1 MLESVNRLLQRYESG
16 RLTRREL
23 LAGIAL
29 LSGATVSS
37 AQGSVLR
44 ARNLN
49 HVNVRVTDVP
59 RSEAF
64 YRKVFGLPA
73 NRPVIGA
80 AFALDLP
87 GGGFISLCPV
97 TTKTCGANEEGRPG
111 EIDHFAIGV
120 ENFDAAKV
128 VAKLKTAGI
137 SAEESGGSVW
147 IKDPDGTT
155 CSSQLPQRDFRRSD
169 QLSQT
174 PTPRNRVSRA
184 GRIRST
190 P

>member
-1 MLESVNRLLQRYESG
+1 MLECVDRLLQQYESG

-23 LAGIAL
+23 LASLAVF
-29 LSGATVSS
+29 SRATASS
-37 AQGSVLR
+37 AQDSVLK

-49 HVNVRVTDVP
+49 HVNVRVTDVA

-87 GGGFISLCPV
+87 GGGFISLCP
-97 TTKTCGANEEGRPG
+97 TTTRTCGAKEEGRPG
-111 EIDHFAIGV
+111 EIDHFAIGID
-120 ENFDAAKV
+120 NFDAAKV
-128 VAKLKTAGI
+128 VGDLKAGGI

-147 IKDPDGTT
+147 ITDPDGTN
-155 CSSQLPQRDFRRSD
+155 L
-169 QLSQT
+169 QLSSAAERF
-174 PTPRNRVSRA
+174 PP
-184 GRIRST
+184 
-190 P
+190 PK